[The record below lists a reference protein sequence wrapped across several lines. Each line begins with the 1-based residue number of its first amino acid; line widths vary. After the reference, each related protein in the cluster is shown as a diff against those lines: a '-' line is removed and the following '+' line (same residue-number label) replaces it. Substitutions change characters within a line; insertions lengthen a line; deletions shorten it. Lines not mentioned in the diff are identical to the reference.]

1 MRITPITRNNDL
13 ARFCEKLSDVNFI
26 TVDTEFIRD
35 NTYWPKL
42 CLVQIAGPN
51 EAQVI
56 DPLAKDLDLTPVFNL
71 LKSSKLLKVFHAAK
85 QDLEIFFH
93 LTGSIPTPIFD
104 TQIAAMVCG
113 FGDQASY
120 ETLVNRLFSRK
131 IDKVARFTD
140 WAQRPLTNAQLDY
153 ALADV
158 TYLRQVYTSLMEQI
172 EKSGRA
178 SWLEE
183 EIAKLIDTESYS
195 MEPENAWRKV
205 KHRSNNSRVLGIL
218 RELAAWREHQAQ
230 ARNVPR
236 NRIVRDDVLVGIAGR
251 MPRAVDD
258 LINMRGLPK
267 RCTENQLS
275 KEILEAVSRGISLP
289 SDKLPNISSH
299 KPVPTS
305 VRPLIDALKIL
316 LRSTCEAHNVAPKL
330 VASSRDLE
338 KIAATESRDLPALR
352 GWRWEVFGKKALAFK
367 QGRLSMSVKG
377 GSIALSE
384 TTANKLNSK

>member
-93 LTGSIPTPIFD
+93 LTGLIPTPIFD

-267 RCTENQLS
+267 RCTENHLS